1 MYVKAVIPHMSAEQ
15 QYPMGMH
22 HMTVVPENFDP
33 FDEPQ
38 ADDNG
43 DNEA

>member
-1 MYVKAVIPHMSAEQ
+1 MSAEQ

-38 ADDNG
+38 ADG
-43 DNEA
+43 ET

>member
-1 MYVKAVIPHMSAEQ
+1 MCPEVLRFYMSAEQ

-33 FDEPQ
+33 FDEPDIEDDG
-38 ADDNG
+38 AD
-43 DNEA
+43 

>member
-1 MYVKAVIPHMSAEQ
+1 MCVEVVLSHMSAER

-38 ADDNG
+38 ADD
-43 DNEA
+43 ETC

>member
-1 MYVKAVIPHMSAEQ
+1 MNAEQ

-33 FDEPQ
+33 FDEP
-38 ADDNG
+38 DVED
-43 DNEA
+43 ESE

>member
-1 MYVKAVIPHMSAEQ
+1 MCVEAVHSYMSAER

-38 ADDNG
+38 ADD
-43 DNEA
+43 ET

>member
-1 MYVKAVIPHMSAEQ
+1 MCLEALSTHMNAEQ

-38 ADDNG
+38 ADDDG
-43 DNEA
+43 DEA

>member
-1 MYVKAVIPHMSAEQ
+1 MCVEDVPSCMSTEQ

-38 ADDNG
+38 ADD
-43 DNEA
+43 ETC

>member
-1 MYVKAVIPHMSAEQ
+1 MCVGAVLPDMSAEQ

-38 ADDNG
+38 ADD
-43 DNEA
+43 EA

>member
-1 MYVKAVIPHMSAEQ
+1 MCVEAVLSHMSAERQ
-15 QYPMGMH
+15 CPMGMH

-38 ADDNG
+38 ADDETG
-43 DNEA
+43 